1 MPPIGRITYTCK
13 ACGKT
18 FIEEH
23 RCRSYKRV
31 EEWEA
36 WAKGYFT
43 MCNDCRESQWHL
55 KITLQNQRAAKH
67 AKEQNLFPLYGTAK
81 QVAWANTIREKI
93 LKEAQES
100 QQFLFSAFDELK
112 DFDFIGPDLKAVLED
127 TKLVFDKIFFHLK
140 NQTLASNWIEDR
152 RRDGLSFIYAAC
164 KNLAAIRRYRMT
176 LAEFY
181 AWYFLLSLIKQEQ
194 TLEDAKENFTLKNK
208 DLALDFKDLFENPH
222 VRTRKIKYYA
232 YF

>member
-140 NQTLASNWIEDR
+140 NQVYQVCNYLNPILLVYSAFFLQIFAAHC
-152 RRDGLSFIYAAC
+152 SF
-164 KNLAAIRRYRMT
+164 
-176 LAEFY
+176 E
-181 AWYFLLSLIKQEQ
+181 
-194 TLEDAKENFTLKNK
+194 
-208 DLALDFKDLFENPH
+208 
-222 VRTRKIKYYA
+222 YY
-232 YF
+232 